1 MNLFLNLITPFKK
14 GKLKWKL
21 KRNKM
26 ETHDCDG
33 EKTQKYFNELC
44 SVFYESGFKQEQI
57 EDMVN
62 HTYIPLLKE
71 EGVLFRNKKGLIVDG
86 VNVRIIPSK

>member
-1 MNLFLNLITPFKK
+1 
-14 GKLKWKL
+14 
-21 KRNKM
+21 M

-62 HTYIPLLKE
+62 LTYIPLLKE

-86 VNVRIIPSK
+86 VNVRIIPSQQSFIFDSFLNQLT

>member
-1 MNLFLNLITPFKK
+1 MKP
-14 GKLKWKL
+14 
-21 KRNKM
+21 
-26 ETHDCDG
+26 HDCDG
-33 EKTQKYFNELC
+33 KKTQKYFNELC

-71 EGVLFRNKKGLIVDG
+71 EGVLFRNKKDQIVDG
-86 VNVRIIPSK
+86 VNVRIIPSQ

>member
-1 MNLFLNLITPFKK
+1 MK
-14 GKLKWKL
+14 
-21 KRNKM
+21 
-26 ETHDCDG
+26 THDCDG

-57 EDMVN
+57 ENMVN
-62 HTYIPLLKE
+62 LTYIPLLKE

-86 VNVRIIPSK
+86 VNVRIIPSQ

>member
-1 MNLFLNLITPFKK
+1 MK
-14 GKLKWKL
+14 
-21 KRNKM
+21 
-26 ETHDCDG
+26 THDCDG

-62 HTYIPLLKE
+62 LTYIPLLKE

-86 VNVRIIPSK
+86 VNVRIIPSQ

>member
-1 MNLFLNLITPFKK
+1 
-14 GKLKWKL
+14 
-21 KRNKM
+21 M

-57 EDMVN
+57 ENMVN
-62 HTYIPLLKE
+62 LTYIPLLKE
-71 EGVLFRNKKGLIVDG
+71 EGVLFRNKKDQIVDG
-86 VNVRIIPSK
+86 VNVRIIPSQ

>member
-1 MNLFLNLITPFKK
+1 MK
-14 GKLKWKL
+14 
-21 KRNKM
+21 
-26 ETHDCDG
+26 THDCDG

-71 EGVLFRNKKGLIVDG
+71 EGVLFRNKKGLQTRKDNFPKFHLLV
-86 VNVRIIPSK
+86 

>member
-1 MNLFLNLITPFKK
+1 MK
-14 GKLKWKL
+14 
-21 KRNKM
+21 
-26 ETHDCDG
+26 THDYGG

-71 EGVLFRNKKGLIVDG
+71 EGLLFRNNKGQIVDG
-86 VNVRIIPSK
+86 VNVRIIPSQ

>member
-1 MNLFLNLITPFKK
+1 
-14 GKLKWKL
+14 
-21 KRNKM
+21 M

-57 EDMVN
+57 ENMVN
-62 HTYIPLLKE
+62 LTYIPLLKE

-86 VNVRIIPSK
+86 VNV

>member
-1 MNLFLNLITPFKK
+1 MKP
-14 GKLKWKL
+14 
-21 KRNKM
+21 
-26 ETHDCDG
+26 HDYGG

-62 HTYIPLLKE
+62 LTYIPILKE
-71 EGVLFRNKKGLIVDG
+71 EGLIFRNKKGLIVDG
-86 VNVRIIPSK
+86 IHVRITPFK

>member
-1 MNLFLNLITPFKK
+1 MNP
-14 GKLKWKL
+14 
-21 KRNKM
+21 
-26 ETHDCDG
+26 HDYDG

-71 EGVLFRNKKGLIVDG
+71 EGVLFKNKKGLIVDG
-86 VNVRIIPSK
+86 VNVRIIPSQ

>member
-1 MNLFLNLITPFKK
+1 MK
-14 GKLKWKL
+14 
-21 KRNKM
+21 
-26 ETHDCDG
+26 THDCDG
-33 EKTQKYFNELC
+33 EKTHKYFNELC

-86 VNVRIIPSK
+86 VNVRIIPSQ

>member
-1 MNLFLNLITPFKK
+1 MK
-14 GKLKWKL
+14 GKG
-21 KRNKM
+21 RNKM

-71 EGVLFRNKKGLIVDG
+71 EGVLFKNKKGLIVDG
-86 VNVRIIPSK
+86 VNVRIIPSQ